1 MIALFDLELEQLDV
15 KITFL
20 PGELE
25 KHIYMH
31 QLEGFIIS
39 GNKDHVCLLKKIF
52 LWFEVI
58 S

>member
-25 KHIYMH
+25 KHIYMQ
-31 QLEGFIIS
+31 QLERFIIS
-39 GNKDHVCLLKKIF
+39 GNKDHVCLLKKNLF
-52 LWFEVI
+52 MV
-58 S
+58 